1 MVVIMSLPVQMRI
14 RVELEGNQMRIATN
28 NYSAKKKLALAVF
41 SATHRCWKQEILV
54 ACAGCYAENLTALQ
68 MFKTSPPI

>member
-1 MVVIMSLPVQMRI
+1 MSIPVQMRT

-28 NYSAKKKLALAVF
+28 NYSAKKISPRCVF
-41 SATHRCWKQEILV
+41 CHPPPTLLEIQEILV
-54 ACAGCYAENLTALQ
+54 ACAEGYAENLTALQ